1 MNAAAPLALAASQ
14 ILGGSMTYRAPVA
27 DIAFT
32 LNHIAGFS
40 KLIERG
46 LFEDLDM
53 DTAMAVLEEA
63 ARFANEELAPTNR
76 AGDTQGARLV
86 NGEVVMPEGV
96 TEAYRKWVAAG
107 WGSLPVPK
115 EFGGQGLPLSLSM
128 AVTEMWNSA
137 NMAFGLNP
145 LLTQAGVHA
154 IIAHGSPELQKKYL
168 PKLVSG
174 EWTGSMQLTEP
185 HAGSDL
191 RFLKTRATPA
201 GDGSY
206 RVTGTKIFI
215 TYGEHPMTDNII
227 HMVLARLPDAPPGT
241 KGISLF
247 LIPKF
252 LVNDDGSLGS
262 RNDVYAAKLEH
273 KLGIHGSPTAVLNYG
288 DKGGAVGWMVG
299 EPNGGLK
306 AMLTMM
312 IEARIGVG
320 IQGVAIAERAFQ
332 QALAYAQDRK
342 QGAADGGA
350 PDSSVAIAGHPDVK
364 RMLLNMKVKTSAA
377 RAICY
382 ATAVAMDIA
391 HHSPDA
397 AERGRAMAEAALL
410 TPVAKAFSTDAGVDV
425 ASEGI
430 QVHGGMGFIEETGAA
445 QHYRD
450 ARIAPIYEGT
460 NGIQA
465 IDLVTRKLP
474 SNGGETLRAFIAEL
488 KETVRAIKASNEPAF
503 GHMGERME
511 ASVAALEETG
521 GWLLG
526 KLAGDKSA
534 VLAGATPF
542 GRLFGITAGGIY
554 LAKGA
559 LAAVRAAGG
568 DEALARAHAVEA
580 RHFAESLMGETEGL
594 KHAVTHGHE
603 TIEQADAALRGQ
615 AR

>member
-1 MNAAAPLALAASQ
+1 MS
-14 ILGGSMTYRAPVA
+14 YRAPVN

-32 LNHIAGFS
+32 LNHIAGFG
-40 KLIERG
+40 KAVDRG

-53 DTAMAVLEEA
+53 DTVNAILEEA

-76 AGDTQGARLV
+76 AGDVEGARLV
-86 NGEVVMPEGV
+86 DGKVIMPAGF
-96 TEAYRKWVAAG
+96 TEAYHKWVAGG
-107 WGSLPVPK
+107 WGSLPVAK
-115 EFGGQGLPLSLSM
+115 SHGGQGLPLALSM

-154 IIAHGSPELQKKYL
+154 LIVHGSPELQKKYL
-168 PKLVSG
+168 PKLVTG

-185 HAGSDL
+185 QAGSDL
-191 RFLKTRATPA
+191 RFLQTRAVPV

-206 RVTGTKIFI
+206 KITGTKIYI

-227 HMVLARLPDAPPGT
+227 HMVLARLPDAPAGT

-252 LVNDDGSLGS
+252 LVNDDGSLGE
-262 RNDVYAAKLEH
+262 RNDVHASKLEH

-288 DKGGAVGWMVG
+288 DHGGAIGWIVG

-320 IQGVAIAERAFQ
+320 VQGVGIAERAYQ
-332 QALAYAQDRK
+332 QALQYAHDRK
-342 QGAADGGA
+342 QGTNDAAGINE
-350 PDSSVAIAGHPDVK
+350 SIAIIQHPDVK

-382 ATAVAMDIA
+382 VTSMAMDLA
-391 HHSPDA
+391 HFSTDA
-397 AERGRAMAEAALL
+397 HERKRSMNRASLL
-410 TPVAKAFSTDAGVDV
+410 TPIAKAFSTDMGVEV
-425 ASEGI
+425 ASKGI

-445 QHYRD
+445 QHLRD

-465 IDLVTRKLP
+465 IDLVTRKIPLE
-474 SNGGETLRAFIAEL
+474 NGETIREFIASL
-488 KETVRAIKASNEPAF
+488 RETVREIKSSNEPAF
-503 GHMGERME
+503 GHMSDRME
-511 ASVAALEETG
+511 ASVAALEETSR
-521 GWLLG
+521 WLAKQLVD
-526 KLAGDKSA
+526 DKDA
-534 VLAGATPF
+534 ALAGATPF
-542 GRLFGITAGGIY
+542 TRLCGVAAGGVY

-559 LAAVRAAGG
+559 LAASRGANGSGRSA
-568 DEALARAHAVEA
+568 DAHVIEA

-594 KHAVTHGHE
+594 KYAVTHGYE
-603 TIEQADAALRGQ
+603 TVNAADTVLGAA
-615 AR
+615 

>member
-1 MNAAAPLALAASQ
+1 
-14 ILGGSMTYRAPVA
+14 MTYRAPVA

-46 LFEDLDM
+46 LVEDLDM
-53 DTAMAVLEEA
+53 DTAMAILEEA

-76 AGDTQGARLV
+76 AGDVQGARLV
-86 NGEVVMPEGV
+86 SGEVVMPDGF
-96 TEAYRKWVAAG
+96 TEAYHKWVAGG

-115 EFGGQGLPLSLSM
+115 AYGGQGLPLALSM
-128 AVTEMWNSA
+128 AVTEMWNGA

-154 IIAHGSPELQKKYL
+154 IIAHGSKELQRKYL
-168 PKLVSG
+168 PKLVTG

-191 RFLKTRATPA
+191 RVLKTRALPV
-201 GDGSY
+201 GDGTY
-206 RVTGTKIFI
+206 KITGTKIFI
-215 TYGEHPMTDNII
+215 TYGEHPMTENIV

-247 LIPKF
+247 LIPKYF
-252 LVNDDGSLGS
+252 VNDDGSLGS
-262 RNDVYAAKLEH
+262 RNDVTCTKLEH

-288 DKGGAVGWMVG
+288 DKGGAVGWLVG
-299 EPNGGLK
+299 EPNRGLH

-320 IQGVAIAERAFQ
+320 IQGVGIAERAFQ
-332 QALAYAQDRK
+332 QALQYALDRK
-342 QGAADGGA
+342 QGTTETAGIDQ
-350 PDSSVAIAGHPDVK
+350 SVAIIEHPDVK

-382 ATAVAMDIA
+382 ATSVAMDIA

-397 AERGRAMAEAALL
+397 NERKRALNQAALL
-410 TPVAKAFSTDAGVDV
+410 TPVAKAFSTDAGVEV
-425 ASEGI
+425 ASKGI

-445 QHYRD
+445 QHFRD

-465 IDLVTRKLP
+465 IDLVTRKIP
-474 SNGGETLRAFIAEL
+474 MNGGETIGDFLAGL
-488 KETVRAIKASNEPAF
+488 KETVRDIKASNEPAF

-511 ASVAALEETG
+511 ASVAALEEATQ
-521 GWLLG
+521 WVLRNLPN
-526 KLAGDKSA
+526 DKNA
-534 VLAGATPF
+534 ALAGATPF
-542 GRLFGITAGGIY
+542 TRLFGIASGGVY
-554 LAKGA
+554 LGKGA
-559 LAAVRAAGG
+559 LAAARGANGHGAAA
-568 DEALARAHAVEA
+568 DAHIIEA
-580 RHFAESLMGETEGL
+580 RHFAESLMGEADGL
-594 KHAVTHGHE
+594 KLAVTHGHG
-603 TIEQADAALRGQ
+603 TVMQAGTVLGGR
-615 AR
+615 

>member
-1 MNAAAPLALAASQ
+1 
-14 ILGGSMTYRAPVA
+14 MTYRAPVA

-40 KLIERG
+40 QLIERG

-53 DTAMAVLEEA
+53 DTAAAILEEA
-63 ARFANEELAPTNR
+63 GRFAEEELAPTNR
-76 AGDTQGARLV
+76 ASDVQGARLV
-86 NGEVVMPEGV
+86 GGEVVMPDGFA
-96 TEAYRKWVAAG
+96 EAYRKWVAGG
-107 WGSLPVPK
+107 WGSVASPR
-115 EFGGQGLPLSLSM
+115 EFGGQGLPFALSM
-128 AVTEMWNSA
+128 ALTEMWNSA

-154 IIAHGSPELQKKYL
+154 LIAHGSKELQRKYL
-168 PKLVSG
+168 PKLVTG

-185 HAGSDL
+185 QAGSDL
-191 RFLKTRATPA
+191 RFMKTRAVYA

-206 RVTGTKIFI
+206 KISGTKIFI
-215 TYGEHPMTDNII
+215 TYGEHSLTDNII
-227 HMVLARLPDAPPGT
+227 HIVLARLPDAPHGT
-241 KGISLF
+241 KGLSLF

-262 RNDVYAAKLEH
+262 RNDVTCAKLEE

-288 DKGGAVGWMVG
+288 DKGGAIAWLIGA
-299 EPNGGLK
+299 PNGGLK

-320 IQGVAIAERAFQ
+320 VQGVGIAERAFQ
-332 QALAYAQDRK
+332 QALAYARERK
-342 QGAADGGA
+342 QGALEGGGV
-350 PDSSVAIAGHPDVK
+350 DSSVAIIEHPDVK
-364 RMLLNMKVKTSAA
+364 RTLLTMKAKTSAA

-382 ATAVAMDIA
+382 ATSVAMDIA

-397 AERGRAMAEAALL
+397 SERRRAHAEAALL
-410 TPVAKAFSTDAGVDV
+410 TPVAKAYSTDIGVEV

-430 QVHGGMGFIEETGAA
+430 QVHGGMGYIEETGAA

-474 SNGGETLRAFIAEL
+474 SESGETIYGFIAAL
-488 KETVRAIKASNEPAF
+488 KETAHRVKAANETAL
-503 GHMGERME
+503 GSMGERLE
-511 ASVAALEETG
+511 ASIADLEEAS

-526 KLAGDKSA
+526 KLQYDRAEA
-534 VLAGATPF
+534 LAGATPF
-542 GRLFGITAGGIY
+542 LRLFGIASGGAY

-559 LAAVRAAGG
+559 LAA
-568 DEALARAHAVEA
+568 AREGADARVIEA
-580 RHFAESLMGETEGL
+580 RHFAESLMGETSGL
-594 KHAVTHGHE
+594 KHAVAHAYE
-603 TIEQADAALRGQ
+603 TVNDAKAVLGEH
-615 AR
+615 

>member
-1 MNAAAPLALAASQ
+1 
-14 ILGGSMTYRAPVA
+14 MTYRAPVA

-32 LNHIAGFS
+32 LNRIAGLS

-46 LFEDLDM
+46 LFEDLDA
-53 DTAMAVLEEA
+53 DTVNAVLEEA
-63 ARFANEELAPTNR
+63 GRFASEELAPTNR
-76 AGDTQGARLV
+76 ASDTQGARLV
-86 NGEVVMPEGV
+86 NGEVLMPEGV
-96 TEAYRKWVAAG
+96 TEAYRKWVEAG
-107 WGSLPVPK
+107 WGSVAIPK
-115 EFGGQGLPLSLSM
+115 EHGGQGLPFALSM
-128 AVTEMWNSA
+128 ALTEMWNSA

-154 IIAHGSPELQKKYL
+154 IVAHGSPELQQKYL

-191 RFLKTRATPA
+191 RFLKTRAVPA

-206 RVTGTKIFI
+206 RITGTKIFI
-215 TYGEHPMTDNII
+215 TYGEHSMTDNII
-227 HMVLARLPDAPPGT
+227 HMVLARLPDAPYGT
-241 KGISLF
+241 KGISLY

-252 LVNDDGSLGS
+252 LVNDDGSLGA
-262 RNDVYAAKLEH
+262 RNDAYAAKLEH
-273 KLGIHGSPTAVLNYG
+273 KLGIHGSPTAVMNYG
-288 DKGGAVGWMVG
+288 DNSGAVGWLVG
-299 EPNGGLK
+299 EPNGGLH

-320 IQGVAIAERAFQ
+320 MQGVGIAERAFQ
-332 QALAYAQDRK
+332 QALQYARERK
-342 QGAADGGA
+342 QGTTDAAGA
-350 PDSSVAIAGHPDVK
+350 HGSVAIAQHPDVK

-377 RAICY
+377 RAIAY
-382 ATAVAMDIA
+382 TTSVAMDIA

-397 AERGRAMAEAALL
+397 AERKAALAEAALL
-410 TPVAKAFSTDAGVDV
+410 TPIAKAFSTDIGVEV

-474 SNGGETLRAFIAEL
+474 SNGGETVQAFIAGL
-488 KETVRAIKASNEPAF
+488 KETVCAVKASNEPAF
-503 GHMGERME
+503 GAMAEAME
-511 ASVAALEETG
+511 AGTAALEESSQ
-521 GWLLG
+521 WLLRMLNEN
-526 KLAGDKSA
+526 KNAA
-534 VLAGATPF
+534 LAGATPF
-542 GRLFGITAGGIY
+542 GRLFGLTAGGVL

-559 LAAVRAAGG
+559 LAASREDGPDAG
-568 DEALARAHAVEA
+568 ARAIEA
-580 RHFAESLMGETEGL
+580 RHFAETLMGETAGL
-594 KHAVTHGHE
+594 KHAVSHAYE
-603 TIEQADAALRGQ
+603 TVNQADAVLGTL
-615 AR
+615 

>member
-1 MNAAAPLALAASQ
+1 
-14 ILGGSMTYRAPVA
+14 MTYRAPVA

-32 LNHIAGFS
+32 LNHVAGFTA
-40 KLIERG
+40 LIERG

-53 DTAMAVLEEA
+53 DTATAILEEA

-76 AGDTQGARLV
+76 TGDEQGARLV
-86 NGEVVMPEGV
+86 DGKVIMPEGF
-96 TEAYRKWVAAG
+96 TEAYHKWVAGG

-115 EFGGQGLPLSLSM
+115 AHGGQGLPLALSM
-128 AVTEMWNSA
+128 AVTEMWNGS

-154 IIAHGSPELQKKYL
+154 IIAHGSEELQRKYL
-168 PKLVSG
+168 PKLVTG

-191 RFLKTRATPA
+191 RFLKTRAIPA
-201 GDGSY
+201 GDGTY
-206 RVTGTKIFI
+206 KITGTKIFI
-215 TYGEHPMTDNII
+215 TYGEHPMTENIV
-227 HMVLARLPDAPPGT
+227 HMVLARLPDAPAGT

-247 LIPKF
+247 LIPKRF
-252 LVNDDGSLGS
+252 VNNDGSLGGL
-262 RNDVYAAKLEH
+262 NDVTCAKLER

-288 DKGGAVGWMVG
+288 DNGGAIGWMVG
-299 EPNGGLK
+299 EPNRGLQ

-320 IQGVAIAERAFQ
+320 IQGVGIAERAFQ
-332 QALAYAQDRK
+332 QAFHYALDRK
-342 QGAADGGA
+342 QGTTDGAGADG
-350 PDSSVAIAGHPDVK
+350 SVAIIEHPDVK
-364 RMLLNMKVKTSAA
+364 RMLLNMKAKTSAA

-382 ATAVAMDIA
+382 ATSVAMDVA

-397 AERGRAMAEAALL
+397 DERKRALAQAALL
-410 TPVAKAFSTDAGVDV
+410 TPVAKAFSTDIGVEV

-445 QHYRD
+445 QHFRD

-474 SNGGETLRAFIAEL
+474 SNGGETISNFIARL
-488 KETVRAIKASNEPAF
+488 KETVRDIKTSNEPAF

-511 ASVAALEETG
+511 ASVAALEEVSH
-521 GWLLG
+521 WLLRQLSEN
-526 KLAGDKSA
+526 KTAA
-534 VLAGATPF
+534 LAGATPF
-542 GRLFGITAGGIY
+542 TRLFGVASGGVY

-559 LAAVRAAGG
+559 LAA
-568 DEALARAHAVEA
+568 ARGANGHGPGAHIVEA
-580 RHFAESLMGETEGL
+580 RHFAESLMGETDGL
-594 KHAVTHGHE
+594 KYAVTHGYE
-603 TIEQADAALRGQ
+603 TVTEADTVLG

>member
-1 MNAAAPLALAASQ
+1 MS
-14 ILGGSMTYRAPVA
+14 YRAPVA
-27 DIAFT
+27 DISFT

-40 KLIERG
+40 NIIERG
-46 LFEDLDM
+46 LFEELDM
-53 DTAMAVLEEA
+53 DTVGAILDEA
-63 ARFANEELAPTNR
+63 ARFANDELAPTNHI
-76 AGDTQGARLV
+76 GDVQGARLV
-86 NGEVVMPEGV
+86 NGEVIMPDGV
-96 TEAYRKWVAAG
+96 VDVYKKWVAGG
-107 WGSLPVPK
+107 WGSLPVAK
-115 EFGGQGLPLSLSM
+115 EHGGQGLPLALSM
-128 AVTEMWNSA
+128 AVTEMWNGA

-154 IIAHGSPELQKKYL
+154 IIVHGSEDLQRKYL
-168 PKLVSG
+168 PKLVTG

-191 RFLKTRATPA
+191 RFLKTRAVPA

-206 RVTGTKIFI
+206 KITGTKIYI
-215 TYGEHPMTDNII
+215 TYGEHPMTENII
-227 HMVLARLPDAPPGT
+227 HMVLARLPDAPSGT

-252 LVNDDGSLGS
+252 MVNDDGSLGA
-262 RNDVYAAKLEH
+262 RNDVHAAKLEH
-273 KLGIHGSPTAVLNYG
+273 KLGINASPTAVLNFG

-320 IQGVAIAERAFQ
+320 IQGVGIAERAFQ
-332 QALAYAQDRK
+332 QALQFAMERK
-342 QGAADGGA
+342 QGTTDQAGIDG
-350 PDSSVAIAGHPDVK
+350 SVAIIEHPDVK

-382 ATAVAMDIA
+382 VTSVAMDLA
-391 HHSPDA
+391 HNSPDV
-397 AERGRAMAEAALL
+397 AERKRNLAKAALL
-410 TPVAKAFSTDAGVDV
+410 TPVAKAFSTDMGVEV
-425 ASEGI
+425 ASKGI

-465 IDLVTRKLP
+465 IDLVTRKIGM
-474 SNGGETLRAFIAEL
+474 NGGEDVRLFINEL
-488 KETVRAIKASNEPAF
+488 KETVRDIKTSNEPSF
-503 GHMGERME
+503 GHMAGQME
-511 ASVAALEETG
+511 ASVAALEETTK
-521 GWLLG
+521 WLQRT
-526 KLAGDKSA
+526 LAENRNA
-534 VLAGATPF
+534 ALAGATPYQ
-542 GRLFGITAGGIY
+542 RLFGIAAGGVY

-559 LAAVRAAGG
+559 LAAARGANGGVRGV
-568 DEALARAHAVEA
+568 DAHVIEA
-580 RHFAESLMGETEGL
+580 RHFAESLMGETDGL

-603 TIEQADAALRGQ
+603 TIAQADAVLKGH
-615 AR
+615 